1 MAWVL
6 YLLILPLPEQSYVHE
21 IQKAG
26 YFVVHPAQFNAFLCS
41 GDWMSRNG
49 QLRASFDKTMAAT
62 ARRSL
67 NWVSGSRMSQLSVR
81 SICLRR

>member
-6 YLLILPLPEQSYVHE
+6 YLLILPLSEQSYVHG

-41 GDWMSRNG
+41 GDWMSRSG
-49 QLRASFDKTMAAT
+49 QLRESFDRIMAAT